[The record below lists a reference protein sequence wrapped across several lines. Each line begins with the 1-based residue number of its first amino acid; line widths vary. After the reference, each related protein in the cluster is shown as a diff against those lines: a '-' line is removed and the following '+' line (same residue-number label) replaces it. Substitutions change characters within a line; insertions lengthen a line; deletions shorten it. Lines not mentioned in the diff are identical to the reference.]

1 MPELSNFLGIV
12 ITMYF
17 NDHNPPHFH
26 AKYIEV

>member
-12 ITMYF
+12 IMMYF